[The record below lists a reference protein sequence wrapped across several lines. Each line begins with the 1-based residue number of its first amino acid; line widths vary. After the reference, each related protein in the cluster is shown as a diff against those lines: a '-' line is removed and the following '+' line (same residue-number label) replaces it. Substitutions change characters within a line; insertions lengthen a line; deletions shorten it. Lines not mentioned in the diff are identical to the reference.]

1 MLCQLSYRPVT
12 SSVAKA
18 ATSRGYPGAMADDFH
33 KPAFFGRNE
42 FEEFPGGEDPAKV
55 MRAAH
60 DSAHQLLARAI
71 GSDDPEVV
79 DRLVHYTDEHG
90 IDALAELW
98 ARSLPHSL
106 PGALW
111 RIYLVRVMIRQNP
124 EEVALL
130 FQRGTEILRTID
142 AVVAGAPTPAGPQ
155 EVTELA
161 DRILRGLF
169 EGDFAI
175 ALERAAAFC
184 RVEAAGA
191 SSIADDQDAVSP
203 ERASELTT
211 RALRLI
217 TTADE
222 LAACARMSR
231 AGTLD

>member
-1 MLCQLSYRPVT
+1 
-12 SSVAKA
+12 
-18 ATSRGYPGAMADDFH
+18 MAGDFH
-33 KPAFFGRNE
+33 RPAHFGGPE
-42 FEEFPGGEDPAKV
+42 FEAFPGGEDPAAV

-60 DSAHQLLARAI
+60 ESARALLARAQHAE
-71 GSDDPEVV
+71 DPAVL

-90 IDALAELW
+90 IDALVELW
-98 ARSLPHSL
+98 ARSAPHSL

-111 RIYLVRVMIRQNP
+111 RIYLVRAVIVQDP
-124 EEVALL
+124 DGVAVL
-130 FQRGTEILRTID
+130 FQRGTEVLSTID
-142 AVVAGAPTPAGPQ
+142 PVVAGAPTPAGPQ

-184 RVEAAGA
+184 RVTAAGA
-191 SSIADDQDAVSP
+191 TDVADDQEATDPV
-203 ERASELTT
+203 RASELTT
-211 RALRLI
+211 RALRLT
-217 TTADE
+217 TTAEE